1 MTPLIVGAATL
12 NDARHFFENR
22 GSFGCEGTAM
32 VARAS
37 ETGATR
43 LVVPDQRA
51 GTAPSCWVEVTDTG
65 KLELAAALA
74 ADERYVARI
83 HSHPMDAFHSATD
96 DKNPAVTFLGAI
108 SVVVPYFG
116 LGLRHGLDAC
126 AVLHLTTNGWID
138 VPPGAARDA
147 LVVVG

>member
-1 MTPLIVGAATL
+1 MKPLTINAVTL
-12 NDARHFFENR
+12 DVARNFFEDR
-22 GSFGCEGTAM
+22 GSYGCEGTAM
-32 VARAS
+32 IARSA

-43 LVVPDQRA
+43 LVVPDQHA
-51 GTAPSCWVEVTDTG
+51 GPAPSCWVEVTDTG

-83 HSHPMDAFHSATD
+83 HSHPMDAFHSPTD

-108 SVVVPYFG
+108 SIVVPYFG

-126 AVLHLTTNGWID
+126 AVLELTAHGWVE
-138 VPPGAARDA
+138 VPAGPDRDA
-147 LVVVG
+147 LVVAR

>member
-1 MTPLIVGAATL
+1 MTPLTINAATL
-12 NDARHFFENR
+12 DDARRFFEDR
-22 GSFGCEGTAM
+22 GSHGREGTAM
-32 VARAS
+32 IARSTA
-37 ETGATR
+37 TGATR

-83 HSHPMDAFHSATD
+83 HSHPMDAFHSPTD

-108 SVVVPYFG
+108 SIVVPYFG

-126 AVLHLTTNGWID
+126 AVLELTAQGWAE
-138 VPPGAARDA
+138 VPAGPARDV
-147 LVVVG
+147 LVVAQ